1 MARKILALTF
11 DDGPH
16 PDTTLPILDLLSEY
30 HAAATFFVLGEHIT
44 AQTEPILRRAL
55 QQGCE
60 LCSHSFSHPDMTQL
74 TAAEI
79 CAEISETEQRIEA
92 AAGVL
97 PRFFRPPYIAVN
109 DAMFRLIPLPFIAGY
124 GVRDYDD
131 AVSAEARI
139 RGVLQ
144 KAADGRII
152 LLHDLA
158 GNTQTVAALREIL
171 PALQKKG
178 YAFVTV
184 SQLFSEKGIVPQP
197 HQKILY
203 SYAEQT
209 AMYADDL

>member
-1 MARKILALTF
+1 M
-11 DDGPH
+11 
-16 PDTTLPILDLLSEY
+16 S
-30 HAAATFFVLGEHIT
+30 LGKRPLR
-44 AQTEPILRRAL
+44 QTEMVYCNCP
-55 QQGCE
+55 GN
-60 LCSHSFSHPDMTQL
+60 
-74 TAAEI
+74 AES
-79 CAEISETEQRIEA
+79 SEKRIEA

-171 PALQKKG
+171 PTLQKKG

-184 SQLFSEKGIVPQP
+184 SQLFSEKRIVPQP